1 MNYTFRSLQVLE
13 SLYRNK
19 SVAVAARELD
29 ISPSA
34 VSHQLRKLSEDLGEK
49 LIERNGRQVA
59 LTENGRRIAQSL
71 TGAFSQIDRILAESV
86 GTARPAVRLAMCS
99 SFGPGWLI
107 KRLRRLREE
116 NPGLDLHILMYAG
129 HPELSDIV
137 ADAFVT
143 AYPLRGYTTVP
154 LFEEALVAVHRCGED
169 TAALPL
175 ITTDIDKDEYLGD
188 WKQFEADSG
197 LALRQIADDNILGCS
212 HFLFALEM
220 ARHGLGVALIPDFL
234 AEDYLESGEL
244 SLLCNCQ
251 TPSSRAYFFCVKEAR
266 ESEPALK
273 ALMEWLTRQASESAT
288 AQEEDK
294 SRIGTAPAG
303 MTTDCLRS

>member
-13 SLYRNK
+13 SLYRNR
-19 SVAVAARELD
+19 SVTVAARELD

-34 VSHQLRKLSEDLGEK
+34 VSHQLRRLSDDLGEK
-49 LIERNGRQVA
+49 LIERSGRQVV

-86 GTARPAVRLAMCS
+86 GIARPALRLAMCS

-107 KRLRRLREE
+107 KRLHRLREE
-116 NPGLDLHILMYAG
+116 NPGLNLHILMYAG
-129 HPELSDIV
+129 HPELSDVV

-143 AYPLRGYTTVP
+143 AYPLRGYTAMS
-154 LFEEALVAVHRCGED
+154 LFEEALVAVHRRGED

-175 ITTDIDKDEYLGD
+175 ITTDIDKDDYLND

-197 LALRQIADDNILGCS
+197 LSLHQIADDNILGCS

-220 ARHGLGVALIPDFL
+220 ARHGLGLALVPDFL
-234 AEDYLESGEL
+234 AEDYLRSGEL
-244 SLLCNCQ
+244 ALLSNRQ
-251 TPSSRAYFFCVKEAR
+251 MTSRRTYFFCVKEAR

-273 ALMEWLTRQASESAT
+273 TLMDWLTRQVSESVSCA
-288 AQEEDK
+288 
-294 SRIGTAPAG
+294 
-303 MTTDCLRS
+303 